1 MSQPELPRPLY
12 GQQRSCPHCGTRV
25 AQKAETCFF
34 CGTVLD
40 TAPRRHLRLPWA
52 DLFLFAAIAGV
63 LAVWWLHA
71 PESPDTRQNALS
83 SQRTIAT
90 PTVALVAALALDD
103 PTATP
108 QPAPEPTATA
118 LPAVTPAPPPLTPVG
133 PARHTVKSGDTV
145 YGIASLY
152 GSTIGEIIQAN
163 GLPADGRL
171 SVGQELL
178 IPAVGGLGGA
188 GPTTTPGPEGLMVTV
203 KSGDTI
209 SGLAERHNSRI
220 DWIMQANGM
229 QPGETLHI
237 GRALLIPLI
246 PATPTLTPTVPV
258 TPLPDTPTPTPGLA
272 APRLL
277 TPGDAEIIGS
287 EDSALLSWTS
297 VGVLAQDEWYVVTLK
312 SPEKETPIVTWW
324 TKSTSWRLPDD
335 YRPTGSAGVDY
346 TWRVQVR
353 KGGPDEPGDIV
364 SPPSGG
370 RRFTWR

>member
-1 MSQPELPRPLY
+1 MSQPELPRPAY

-25 AQKAETCFF
+25 AQKAESCFF
-34 CGTVLD
+34 CGAVLD
-40 TAPRRHLRLPWA
+40 TAPRRRLRLPWA

-71 PESPDTRQNALS
+71 PESPDTRRNALDA
-83 SQRTIAT
+83 QRTIAT
-90 PTVALVAALALDD
+90 PTVALVAALELDD

-108 QPAPEPTATA
+108 QPTPVPTATA
-118 LPAVTPAPPPLTPVG
+118 VPTETPVLIPLTPVG
-133 PARHTVKSGDTV
+133 PIRHMVKSGDTV
-145 YGIASLY
+145 SAIAALY
-152 GSTIGEIIQAN
+152 GSTIGEIIQVN
-163 GLPADGRL
+163 GLNAAGRL

-178 IPAVGGLGGA
+178 IPGPGGSGGA
-188 GPTTTPGPEGLMVTV
+188 GPTTTPGPAGLMVTV

-209 SGLAERHNSRI
+209 SGLAERYQSRI

-246 PATPTLTPTVPV
+246 PATPTPTPTVPV
-258 TPLPDTPTPTPGLA
+258 TPLPDPPTPTPGLA
-272 APRLL
+272 APQLL
-277 TPGDAEIIGS
+277 TPGDAAIITG
-287 EDSALLSWTS
+287 EDAVLLSWTS

-312 SPEKETPIVTWW
+312 SPEKDTLIATWW
-324 TKSTSWRLPDD
+324 TKSTSWRLPAD

-353 KGGPDEPGDIV
+353 TGDADQPGDTV
-364 SPPSGG
+364 SPLSAA